1 MRQFL
6 ANAGSIAMTR
16 KHLGFIREHTQ
27 MAQAVDDSEH
37 TATREIGTADR
48 TLEEGIAGKRNML
61 SLAIES
67 DGTVA
72 VTRSL
77 NNLELM
83 AAELDDFVFLEEMID
98 RRELRIQLHLI
109 EGLCLMSQPLH
120 QLLIALSHFRLQAKL
135 LIDGVVAEVV
145 VKMAMGNEQMNRLQF
160 VLTDILGDGIALF
173 RIERSTVDDDAFL
186 VSSLTT

>member
-1 MRQFL
+1 
-6 ANAGSIAMTR
+6 
-16 KHLGFIREHTQ
+16 

-83 AAELDDFVFLEEMID
+83 AAELDDFVFLEEMTD
-98 RRELRIQLHLI
+98 RRN
-109 EGLCLMSQPLH
+109 
-120 QLLIALSHFRLQAKL
+120 F
-135 LIDGVVAEVV
+135 
-145 VKMAMGNEQMNRLQF
+145 
-160 VLTDILGDGIALF
+160 
-173 RIERSTVDDDAFL
+173 
-186 VSSLTT
+186 VSSCI

>member
-1 MRQFL
+1 MMPGNPLEYLAESQIGIFLLAHVDDTHHHQLSLIAHDAYHTIAHHVGSRVNSKNDLLCIILFQFLILWLKLSVHVRIVRQFL
-6 ANAGSIAMTR
+6 SNAGSIAMTR

-72 VTRSL
+72 MTRSL

-83 AAELDDFVFLEEMID
+83 AA
-98 RRELRIQLHLI
+98 R
-109 EGLCLMSQPLH
+109 
-120 QLLIALSHFRLQAKL
+120 
-135 LIDGVVAEVV
+135 
-145 VKMAMGNEQMNRLQF
+145 
-160 VLTDILGDGIALF
+160 T
-173 RIERSTVDDDAFL
+173 
-186 VSSLTT
+186 

>member
-1 MRQFL
+1 
-6 ANAGSIAMTR
+6 
-16 KHLGFIREHTQ
+16 

-186 VSSLTT
+186 GLITYNIAVLLQHVDLKSFDM